1 MNAIDCEQERE
12 KRRQV
17 KAAERALTAMQH
29 VHESIS
35 AYCSAPAIGEFG
47 AAAAAADAAVVH
59 SPTRPPGQCGL
70 TTHSPLH
77 QFLGPH

>member
-1 MNAIDCEQERE
+1 MGDVDSEQERE
-12 KRRQV
+12 KHRQV

-35 AYCSAPAIGEFG
+35 AYCSAPDIGEFG
-47 AAAAAADAAVVH
+47 AADTPAAAAAAVKP
-59 SPTRPPGQCGL
+59 PTDPPYRYGL

-77 QFLGPH
+77 RFLAP